1 MKICSSCNLADTVP
15 AMNPI
20 QSYSNADNKVALFH
34 KICGEARGL
43 SLVSQSATNPSL
55 NSTPTTQHLEDIAQ
69 AKAAGCVDPKA
80 IFGTQS

>member
-43 SLVSQSATNPSL
+43 SLVS
-55 NSTPTTQHLEDIAQ
+55 
-69 AKAAGCVDPKA
+69 
-80 IFGTQS
+80 